1 MVKTDIEVTEVVDE
15 DAANMAWSCDG
26 LWWVV
31 HMNIDNLPVIAE
43 APILTA

>member
-1 MVKTDIEVTEVVDE
+1 MWCEEMEVTEVVDE

-26 LWWVV
+26 PWWIV
-31 HMNIDNLPVIAE
+31 HMNIDNLIAK